1 MTIEMMRK
9 EETNST
15 LMTREKVDQRT
26 EVTAI
31 DHQEFLKNQHPMPTQ
46 EIHMLDKTMD
56 TKDHP
61 REKDQEQEV
70 NIIE

>member
-15 LMTREKVDQRT
+15 LMTREKVDQRI

-31 DHQEFLKNQHPMPTQ
+31 DHQEFLKN
-46 EIHMLDKTMD
+46 
-56 TKDHP
+56 
-61 REKDQEQEV
+61 
-70 NIIE
+70 